1 MNTNDT
7 IRPYS
12 PEDVRRLQGS
22 LVPTCTIAEQTSQR
36 LHALLAS
43 EHHVSSLG
51 VMTGGQAV
59 QCAKA
64 GLQSLYLSGW
74 QVAGDANSAGE
85 VYPDQSLYPVNSG
98 PDLARRINNAL
109 GRADQ
114 IQTLEGIDPADE
126 NGIDYYLPILADAEA
141 GFGGTLNV
149 FELVKSYIQAG
160 VAGIHLEDQLSSA
173 KKCGHMGGKVL
184 LSTSQAI
191 NNLVAGRLAADVMNV
206 DTVIVART
214 DALSA
219 KLLVSD
225 IDSGDKSFCT
235 GERTGEGFYR
245 TTGGMEQ
252 AIHRGLAYAP
262 YADLIW
268 METSNPSMAEAK
280 TFANAIHEKFPG
292 KMMAYNCSPSFNWKA
307 ALSDVEI
314 ANFKKNLADLGYA
327 YQFITLAGFH
337 SLNYNMFDLA
347 TKYRATGMTG
357 YVELQEKEFAAEDR
371 GYTATKH
378 QREVGATYFDAVSQ
392 IVTGG
397 TSSVGAMKGSTEE
410 EQF

>member
-1 MNTNDT
+1 MNPNDI

-12 PEDVRRLQGS
+12 WEDVNRLRGS
-22 LVPTCTIAEQTSQR
+22 LVPVHTVANYTSNR
-36 LHALLAS
+36 LWKLL
-43 EHHVSSLG
+43 EEKTVRSLG

-64 GLQSLYLSGW
+64 GLESLYLSGW
-74 QVAGDANSAGE
+74 QVAGDANNSGE
-85 VYPDQSLYPVNSG
+85 VYPDQSLYPVSSG
-98 PDLARRINNAL
+98 PDLARRINKAL
-109 GRADQ
+109 ARADQ
-114 IQTLEGIDPADE
+114 IQTLEGINPNDE

-149 FELVKSYIQAG
+149 FELVKNYIDAG

-184 LSTSQAI
+184 LSTPQGI
-191 NNLVAGRLAADVMNV
+191 DNLVAARLAADVMGV
-206 DTVIVART
+206 DTIIVART

-235 GERTGEGFYR
+235 GERTNEGFYR

-252 AIHRGLAYAP
+252 AVHRGLAYAP
-262 YADLIW
+262 YSDLIW
-268 METSNPSMAEAK
+268 METGNPSLEEAK
-280 TFANAIHEKFPG
+280 TFADAIHEKFPG
-292 KMMAYNCSPSFNWKA
+292 KMLAYNCSPSFNWKA

-314 ANFKKNLADLGYA
+314 AEFQTDLAEMGYA

-337 SLNYNMFDLA
+337 SLNYSMFNLA
-347 TKYRATGMTG
+347 TKYQATGMKG
-357 YVELQEKEFAAEDR
+357 YVELQEKEFAAEGR

-397 TSSVGAMKGSTEE
+397 KSSVGAMEGSTEE

>member
-1 MNTNDT
+1 
-7 IRPYS
+7 
-12 PEDVRRLQGS
+12 
-22 LVPTCTIAEQTSQR
+22 
-36 LHALLAS
+36 
-43 EHHVSSLG
+43 
-51 VMTGGQAV
+51 MTGGQAV

-64 GLQSLYLSGW
+64 GLESIYLSGW
-74 QVAGDANSAGE
+74 QVAGDANNSGE
-85 VYPDQSLYPVNSG
+85 VYPDQSLYPVSSG
-98 PDLARRINNAL
+98 PDLARRINKAL
-109 GRADQ
+109 ARADQ
-114 IQTLEGIDPADE
+114 IQTLEGINPNDE

-149 FELVKSYIQAG
+149 FELVKNYIDAG

-184 LSTSQAI
+184 LSTSQGI
-191 NNLVAGRLAADVMNV
+191 DNLVAARLAADVMGV
-206 DTVIVART
+206 DTIIVART

-235 GERTGEGFYR
+235 GERTNEGFYR

-252 AIHRGLAYAP
+252 AVHRGLAYAP
-262 YADLIW
+262 YSDLIW
-268 METSNPSMAEAK
+268 METGNPSLEEAK
-280 TFANAIHEKFPG
+280 TFADAIHEKFPG
-292 KMMAYNCSPSFNWKA
+292 KMLAYNCSPSFNWKA

-314 ANFKKNLADLGYA
+314 AEFQTDLAEMGYA

-347 TKYRATGMTG
+347 TKYRATGMKG
-357 YVELQEKEFAAEDR
+357 YVELQEKEFAAEGR

-397 TSSVGAMKGSTEE
+397 KSSVGAMEGSTEE